1 VTGRVSVVI
10 PCFNYGRFLGAA
22 IESVLAQTYP
32 EIEVIVVDDGSTDDT
47 RSVAA
52 AYKGVR
58 YVWQPNRGLSDA
70 RNRGIALATGEF
82 MLFLDADDQLSLDGI
97 ETSIRLLRACSE
109 CAFVYGHQ
117 QLTDESGA
125 PIAVDAEERAWY
137 QTCLHE
143 DPYAYMLRTNFP
155 LRGQGA
161 ILYRA
166 DIIKRI
172 GGFARE
178 LRTTQDLDLN
188 FRIVREHPICCNDSI
203 VALTRRHDSMSRS
216 DFAGMLRDAVR
227 AQRRQRP
234 HVRRHPVYESDY
246 KAGLKLAR
254 EYWGG
259 KLSRRVLAH
268 AQQGEFAPAIR
279 DLWPLVRFA
288 PAVAAATVA
297 RFIRGGR
304 DRAAAGRWRK

>member
-1 VTGRVSVVI
+1 MNRVSVVI
-10 PCFNYGRFLGAA
+10 TCFNYARFLGAA

-32 EIEVIVVDDGSTDDT
+32 EIEVIVIDDGSTDDT

-52 AYKGVR
+52 AYEDVH
-58 YVWQPNRGLSDA
+58 YVWQPNRGLSEA
-70 RNRGIALATGEF
+70 RNRGVALATGEF
-82 MLFLDADDQLSLDGI
+82 MLFLDADDQLRPDAL
-97 ETSIRLLRACSE
+97 ETMTRLLSACPE

-117 QLTDESGA
+117 ELIDETGI
-125 PIAVDAEERAWY
+125 PISVDAEERVWY

-143 DPYAYMLRTNFP
+143 DAYAYMLRMNFP

-172 GGFARE
+172 GGFAHE

-188 FRIVREHPICCNDSI
+188 FRVAREHPICCNDSI

-216 DFAGMLRDAVR
+216 DVAGMLRDAVR

-234 HVRRHPVYESDY
+234 HVRRHPIYESDY
-246 KAGLKLAR
+246 KAGLKRAR
-254 EYWGG
+254 GYWGA
-259 KLSRRVLAH
+259 KLSQRVIAH
-268 AQQGEFAPAIR
+268 ARRGEVGPAIR
-279 DLWPLVRFA
+279 DAWPLLRFA
-288 PAVAAATVA
+288 PGVAAATLV
-297 RFIRGGR
+297 RCLRGGR
-304 DRAAAGRWRK
+304 